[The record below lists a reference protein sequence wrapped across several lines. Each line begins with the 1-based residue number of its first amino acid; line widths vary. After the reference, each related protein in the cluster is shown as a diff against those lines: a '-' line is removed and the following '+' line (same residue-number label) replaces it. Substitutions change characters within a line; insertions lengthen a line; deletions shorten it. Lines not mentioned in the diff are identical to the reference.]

1 MNNNKAAY
9 NSKEVIDWYKNFTGL
24 MPVER
29 LVFGKLSDIMKN
41 GRVLDIGIG
50 AGRTTAELN
59 ANCGKYI
66 GIDYAENLIEVARH
80 NYPHLDLRCLTASK
94 MDVLSEAYFD
104 LVNFSFN
111 GLDYSGMEERQRIL
125 EEINR
130 ILRPGG
136 YFFFSTHNR
145 NAYNF
150 NKSPWLDE
158 KKSLWVNIKTFIK
171 LLPHLPA
178 HFENRSQELIE
189 TEFAVINNCAHN
201 YKLMTFHSAPA
212 YVKKQLEKNN
222 FTEIIFF
229 DKLGN
234 SINEDSDVEW
244 IFVLCRKVIS

>member
-1 MNNNKAAY
+1 M
-9 NSKEVIDWYKNFTGL
+9 
-24 MPVER
+24 
-29 LVFGKLSDIMKN
+29 
-41 GRVLDIGIG
+41 
-50 AGRTTAELN
+50 
-59 ANCGKYI
+59 
-66 GIDYAENLIEVARH
+66 
-80 NYPHLDLRCLTASK
+80 
-94 MDVLSEAYFD
+94 
-104 LVNFSFN
+104 
-111 GLDYSGMEERQRIL
+111 
-125 EEINR
+125 
-130 ILRPGG
+130 
-136 YFFFSTHNR
+136 
-145 NAYNF
+145 
-150 NKSPWLDE
+150 DE